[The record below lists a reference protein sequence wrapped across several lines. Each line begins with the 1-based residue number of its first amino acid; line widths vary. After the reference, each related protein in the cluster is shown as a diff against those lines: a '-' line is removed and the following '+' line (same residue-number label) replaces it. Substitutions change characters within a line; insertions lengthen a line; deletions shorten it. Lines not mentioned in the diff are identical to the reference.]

1 MKLLKLINTV
11 KYLKFIQLYY
21 RLHYILLKPTTNK
34 ANFNIKLKHIDMN
47 WINVVDKPISM
58 ISPNTFIFLN
68 HIAQVNTA
76 EDWNSLKQEKLWL
89 YNLHYFDDLNAENN
103 KARVDWHSDLINKW
117 VNENPYALGNAW
129 EPYPNSLRIVN
140 WIKWSLQ
147 GNTLNE
153 VQLQSLA
160 LQAEHLSKTVE
171 WHILANHLFA
181 NAKALIFAGL
191 FFETLESK
199 KWLDLGLKIYK
210 KEIDEQ
216 VLSDGGNYELTPMY
230 HSIFLEDLLDIY
242 QILYIYK
249 DLDLIDSSK
258 LKIKINKMLN
268 WLEKMTHPDAEV
280 SFFNDAA
287 IGIAPKY
294 DDLLDYAQ
302 AFNVCD
308 GVSNKSKD
316 EYLNQTGYVSV
327 QRSDYKIICD
337 VANLGPDYQPGHGH
351 ADTLS
356 FEMSCFGKRF
366 IVNSGTSKYG
376 IDDERLYQRSSE
388 AHNVVVIDNQN
399 SSEVWSGF
407 RVARRV
413 NPKINFLNEKE
424 KQIID
429 FKASYKSLSG
439 VYVSRYFKF
448 ENKKIYI
455 ADVLV
460 GKFNEAISYIHFHP
474 DVNIEILNEK
484 EIYCWFTKS
493 QKVSIHVESCQMQ
506 LLDTF
511 YYPEFGK
518 KVANKTL
525 KCIFDK
531 NLCNFEIVI
540 N

>member
-1 MKLLKLINTV
+1 MDIKKFVNTI
-11 KYLKFIQLYY
+11 KYLKFVQIYY
-21 RLHYILLKPTTNK
+21 RIFYLFFKPKVINK
-34 ANFNIKLKHIDMN
+34 KLNIDIYPVDLNWKNHIE
-47 WINVVDKPISM
+47 KPISL
-58 ISPNTFIFLN
+58 IEPSRFIFLN
-68 HIAQVNTA
+68 VFGDLRISR
-76 EDWNSLKQEKLWL
+76 DWNSEKYEKLWL

-302 AFNVCD
+302 ALNVCD

-327 QRSDYKIICD
+327 QRGDYKIICD

-429 FKASYKSLSG
+429 FKASYKSLNG
-439 VYVSRYFKF
+439 VDVSRYFKF
-448 ENKKIYI
+448 ENQKIYI
-455 ADVLV
+455 KDLLV
-460 GKFNEAISYIHFHP
+460 GKFNQAISYIHFHP
-474 DVNIEILNEK
+474 DVNIAISNEK
-484 EIYCWFTKS
+484 EIECWFAEN
-493 QKVSIHVESCQMQ
+493 QKISIYIENCQVQ
-506 LLDTF
+506 LIDTF

-525 KCIFDK
+525 KCILDDK
-531 NLCNFEIVI
+531 FCNVEILI